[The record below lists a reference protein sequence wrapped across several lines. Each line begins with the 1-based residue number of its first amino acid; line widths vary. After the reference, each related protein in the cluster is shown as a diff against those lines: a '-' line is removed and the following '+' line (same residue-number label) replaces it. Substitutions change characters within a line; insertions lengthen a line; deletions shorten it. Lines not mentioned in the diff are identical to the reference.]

1 MSNHVIEWLNAYLDG
16 ELKGG
21 RLHQVQKHL
30 TECSECREELESL
43 QGLSALLKE
52 TAATDE
58 FISAERFASNV
69 TLKLPRGPEH
79 SPRRSALEI
88 AWWMTPVGILA
99 VWFFIQVTF
108 ALSRLV
114 LTASDAGLLG
124 NAFSLFQG
132 IQPQTEWFG
141 TVTSWLGGQ
150 LGSGQMI
157 LSALN
162 NIDLYLRN
170 LVGSFIWQAL
180 LAVIYLIW
188 LASWWFR
195 QQNQSSNLESAEFS
209 S

>member
-1 MSNHVIEWLNAYLDG
+1 MSNHVTEWLNAYLDG

-30 TECSECREELESL
+30 TECNECQEELRSL
-43 QGLSALLKE
+43 RSLSALLRE
-52 TAATDE
+52 TATDE

-69 TLKLPRGPEH
+69 TLNLPRGPEH

-88 AWWMTPVGILA
+88 AWWLTPVGVLA
-99 VWFFIQVTF
+99 IWFFIQVTF
-108 ALSRLV
+108 VLSRLV
-114 LTASDAGLLG
+114 STASDAGLLG
-124 NAFSLFQG
+124 NTFSLFQG
-132 IQPQTEWFG
+132 SQIQSEWFA
-141 TVTSWLGGQ
+141 TVTSWFGGQ
-150 LGSGQMI
+150 LGSSQMI

-162 NIDLYLRN
+162 NIDLYLHN
-170 LVGSFIWQAL
+170 LVGSFILQAFF
-180 LAVIYLIW
+180 AVIYLIW